1 MTFDRTRRRRQI
13 AVACLAVVLVLIVSQ
28 VIKQKKAPLTREA
41 QSDQA
46 TANTLIAISSH
57 EPSANNE
64 TTNLIVFPQESWSA
78 ANIVV
83 EPAQAGD
90 FNQAIELTGKIAL
103 NDDHV
108 AHVFPMVEG
117 RVEEVKVQFGDRV
130 KKGDLLVIVQSKEVG
145 QGMLELYKHRI
156 QKEFIETKDQW
167 TQEVTT
173 NTLAL
178 IDLMRSGAD
187 IKEIEDQL
195 SNRSMGEYRDQLMTA
210 YISNYKSRKD
220 VDRLEPLSEKGAVAG
235 KQLLQAES
243 DLNAARATLQSF
255 EEQIQQDAKQAAAI
269 SAQAVKEIQTT
280 VAVDETNLQILGFDD
295 AALADINPSNQ
306 GETISHYPV
315 YAPFDG
321 TIITKDV
328 VLLERVGP
336 ERQILSIADL
346 STVWVSAD
354 IYEEHLPILRTL
366 ENAVINVR
374 ADAWP
379 DKRFQAKVFYTGD
392 LVDESSRTI
401 SLRALADNA
410 EGFLKPGMFV
420 NVQIPAKKREKVLQV
435 PNAAIQEHEG
445 KSFVFVNLEN
455 DKFERRDVVIGDR
468 NAEATEVVAGL
479 NIGEQVVVD
488 GGFALKSQ
496 MLAELLAE

>member
-1 MTFDRTRRRRQI
+1 MSFDRIHRWQRI
-13 AVACLAVVLVLIVSQ
+13 AFVALVVIVLIAFRIAWLKRQ
-28 VIKQKKAPLTREA
+28 RPLSELEKEP
-41 QSDQA
+41 A
-46 TANTLIAISSH
+46 TANTLV
-57 EPSANNE
+57 
-64 TTNLIVFPQESWSA
+64 TTNTGATVGNELTRDLITFPQESWAAAGIILESA
-78 ANIVV
+78 KQS
-83 EPAQAGD
+83 E
-90 FNQAIELTGKIAL
+90 FNQVIELTGKIAL

-117 RVEEVKVQFGDRV
+117 RVEEVKIQFGDRV
-130 KKGDLLVIVQSKEVG
+130 KKGELLVVVQSQEVG

-156 QKEFIETKDQW
+156 QKEFIETKDRW

-178 IDLMRSGAD
+178 IELMRGGAD
-187 IKEIEDQL
+187 IEEIETQL
-195 SNRSMGEYRDQLMTA
+195 SNRSMGEYRDQLMSA

-220 VDRLEPLSEKGAVAG
+220 VDRLEPLSERGAVAG

-280 VAVDETNLQILGFDD
+280 VAVDETNLKILGFDD
-295 AALADINPSNQ
+295 AALADIDPAKQ
-306 GETISHYPV
+306 GEAISHYPV

-354 IYEEHLPILRTL
+354 IYEEHLPLLKQL
-366 ENAVINVR
+366 ENAAINVR

-379 DKRFQAKVFYTGD
+379 DKEFQAKVFYTGD
-392 LVDESSRTI
+392 LVDEASRTI
-401 SLRALADNA
+401 SLRALADNS
-410 EGFLKPGMFV
+410 EGLLKPGMFV
-420 NVQIPAKKREKVLQV
+420 NVQIPSAKPTDVLQV

-445 KSFVFVNLEN
+445 KSFVYVNVGGDN
-455 DKFERRDVVIGDR
+455 FERRDVTRGAR
-468 NAEATEVVAGL
+468 NADMTEIVTGL
-479 NIGEQVVVD
+479 KAGEQVVVD
-488 GGFALKSQ
+488 GGFALKSR

>member
-1 MTFDRTRRRRQI
+1 MSLDRIRRRRSI
-13 AVACLAVVLVLIVSQ
+13 AAVALIVAVVLIAIRVSWARQ
-28 VIKQKKAPLTREA
+28 QPSVSEHKNEP
-41 QSDQA
+41 SS
-46 TANTLIAISSH
+46 ANTLVTVNSEESTGT
-57 EPSANNE
+57 EPGG
-64 TTNLIVFPQESWSA
+64 NLIVFPKESWAA
-78 ANIVV
+78 ANIVL
-83 EPAQAGD
+83 EPAKPTEFSQV
-90 FNQAIELTGKIAL
+90 IELTGKIAL

-117 RVEEVKVQFGDRV
+117 RVEEVKIQFGDRV
-130 KKGDLLVIVQSKEVG
+130 KKGDLLVVVQSKEVG
-145 QGMLELYKHRI
+145 EGMLELYKHRI
-156 QKEFIETKDQW
+156 QKEFIETKDRW

-178 IDLMRSGAD
+178 IELMRSGAD
-187 IKEIEDQL
+187 IDEIETQL
-195 SNRSMGEYRDQLMTA
+195 SNRSMGEYRDQLMSA

-220 VDRLEPLSEKGAVAG
+220 VDRLEPLSERGAVAG
-235 KQLLQAES
+235 KQLLEAES

-255 EEQIQQDAKQAAAI
+255 KEQIQQDAKQAAAI

-280 VAVDETNLQILGFDD
+280 VAVDETNLKILGFDD
-295 AALADINPSNQ
+295 AALANLDPAQQ
-306 GETISHYPV
+306 GEAISHYPV

-354 IYEEHLPILRTL
+354 IYDEHLPLLRQL
-366 ENAVINVR
+366 ENAAINIR

-379 DKRFQAKVFYTGD
+379 DKQFQAKVFYTGD

-401 SLRALADNA
+401 SLRAIADNG
-410 EGFLKPGMFV
+410 EGHLKPGMFV
-420 NVQIPAKKREKVLQV
+420 KVQIPSNKRNDVLQV

-445 KSFVFVNLEN
+445 KSFVYVNVSS
-455 DKFERRDVVIGDR
+455 DKFERRDVVIGAR
-468 NAEATEVVAGL
+468 NSESTEIVAGL
-479 NIGEQVVVD
+479 NAGEQVVID
-488 GGFALKSQ
+488 GGFALKSR